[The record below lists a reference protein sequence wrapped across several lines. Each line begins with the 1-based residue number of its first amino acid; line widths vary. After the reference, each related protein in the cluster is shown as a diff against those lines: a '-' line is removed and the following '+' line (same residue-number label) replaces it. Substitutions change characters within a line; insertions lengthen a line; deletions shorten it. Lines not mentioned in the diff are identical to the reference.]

1 MKPEYDFSRG
11 ERGAPVRAPRG
22 KTRITIRIDDDV
34 LAWFRGAAHDQGG
47 ASYQTLINAALRE
60 HVAADEGHLER
71 TLRRVIR
78 EELPD
83 GLSRVARG
91 GTP

>member
-1 MKPEYDFSRG
+1 MKAEYDFSEG
-11 ERGAPVRAPRG
+11 ERGAPIKASRG

-34 LAWFRGAAHDQGG
+34 LAWFRGAAHDEGG

-60 HVAADEGHLER
+60 HVAADQGHLER

-78 EELPD
+78 EELPR
-83 GLSRVARG
+83 GLKGIAGHRTS
-91 GTP
+91 

>member
-1 MKPEYDFSRG
+1 MKPEYDFGEG
-11 ERGAPVRAPRG
+11 ERGAPIKAPRG

-34 LAWFRGAAHDQGG
+34 LAWFRGAAHDRGG

-78 EELPD
+78 EELPG
-83 GLSRVARG
+83 GLSRVAESR
-91 GTP
+91 TP

>member
-1 MKPEYDFSRG
+1 MRPEYDFSEG
-11 ERGAPVRAPRG
+11 ERGAPIKAPRG

-60 HVAADEGHLER
+60 HVTADQGHLER

-78 EELPD
+78 EELPS
-83 GLSRVARG
+83 GLRSTAGRG
-91 GTP
+91 TS